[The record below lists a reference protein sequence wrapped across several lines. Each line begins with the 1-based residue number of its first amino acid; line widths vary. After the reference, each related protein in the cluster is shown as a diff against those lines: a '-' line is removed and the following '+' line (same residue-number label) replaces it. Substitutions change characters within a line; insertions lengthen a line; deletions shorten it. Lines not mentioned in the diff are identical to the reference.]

1 VFIGYLT
8 LRSIYNHN
16 FQTEM
21 KNIFHL
27 VKKEYLQ
34 VLRDKAYLPMLFM
47 APIIQLTLFG
57 YVAATNVDDIPTA
70 ILDQD
75 KTQASRQFT
84 QSFGNSGYFRLKYYL
99 QSNSEMDDLL
109 DNGDVKLV
117 INVPRGFSR
126 QLKRNETACVQFV
139 VDGTDSTTAS
149 IILGYSRDI
158 AQRHSAQIVTQQLP
172 KIRNS
177 IPGLDLRLR
186 VWYNPELDNVNFI
199 VPGIICTILAIVT
212 TMLTSVSIV
221 REREKGTI
229 EQLIVSPIAPYELI
243 LGKVLPFMGIGFI
256 DVIIILLVGTFWFQ
270 VPIRGSIPLL
280 LFLSI
285 LFLSNTL
292 GMGILIST
300 VSRTQQQA
308 MMTNFFLIMP
318 WILLSGFIFPIE
330 NMPKVIQYI
339 TYLIPLRY
347 FLVIIRGVAL
357 KGSGLS
363 MLWQQAL
370 AMVLLGGATLTF
382 SIFRFNKRLD

>member
-1 VFIGYLT
+1 
-8 LRSIYNHN
+8 
-16 FQTEM
+16 
-21 KNIFHL
+21 
-27 VKKEYLQ
+27 
-34 VLRDKAYLPMLFM
+34 
-47 APIIQLTLFG
+47 
-57 YVAATNVDDIPTA
+57 
-70 ILDQD
+70 
-75 KTQASRQFT
+75 
-84 QSFGNSGYFRLKYYL
+84 
-99 QSNSEMDDLL
+99 MDDLL